1 LQSRVIRTVS
11 GASLQS
17 LERGL
22 RLLFALAEQTRPRT
36 LQELSQLVGSSQSTV
51 HRTLATLAEFGLV
64 ERDPQTRRY
73 RLGLGALRLADAR
86 GQQVELQGIA
96 PPYVEWLRDRSQET
110 VSVSVLVGRDAV
122 DVIRAESPL
131 ELRQTVRIGQRI
143 PLADL
148 GARARVLLAFLPAPT
163 AEAILDSV
171 RWEERPTTRR
181 QVTAELAGI
190 RERGTARSFGER
202 TGSAAAIAAPIRD
215 RQGQVVAA
223 LLVSGPLSRF
233 TAEAMDRIEPDLR
246 QAAGELERQLGFPA
260 PSST

>member
-1 LQSRVIRTVS
+1 M
-11 GASLQS
+11 QS

-22 RLLFALAEQTRPRT
+22 RLLFALADQTRPRT
-36 LQELSQLVGSSQSTV
+36 LSELSDLVGASQSTV

-64 ERDPQTRRY
+64 ERDAQTRRY
-73 RLGLGALRLADAR
+73 RLGLAALRLADAR
-86 GQQVELQGIA
+86 AQQVELQGIA
-96 PPYVEWLRDRSQET
+96 PAYVESLRDRSQET
-110 VSVSVLVGRDAV
+110 VSLSVLVGADAV

-148 GARARVLLAFLPAPT
+148 GARARVLLAFLPAPA
-163 AEAILDSV
+163 AEAVLDGV
-171 RWEERPTTRR
+171 RWQDRPTTRR
-181 QVTAELAGI
+181 QVAADLAQI

-233 TAEAMDRIEPDLR
+233 TAEAMDRVEPDLR
-246 QAAGELERQLGFPA
+246 QAARDLEHQLGYSA
-260 PSST
+260 